1 MASLETYLNKY
12 LAKMKNK
19 IINSYIIG
27 AFLLLSAC
35 VPMLKNSQRQVA
47 SLPQNFGNETLTD
60 TSSQTA
66 RIQWKNY
73 FNDTNLNLLIEE
85 ALKNNQELNIVLQ
98 EIQMSQNEIMAR
110 KGEYLPFV
118 GLRAGAGLDKVGEY
132 TRQGAVEENLKIMED
147 KSFPKPFT
155 DYMIGAFAAWE
166 LDVWKK
172 LRNAK
177 KVATLKY
184 FSTVEGRNFL
194 VTNLVA
200 EIAYSY
206 YELLA
211 LDNLMEI
218 IQQNVEIQNTAY
230 QIVKQEK
237 ESAKVTQL
245 AVNRFEAQLLNTQN
259 LQYEV
264 KQRIVETENRIN
276 FLLGRYPQ
284 PIPRSSKSFF
294 DISLEN
300 VKTGI
305 PSQLLANR
313 PDIRQAELDLQAARL
328 DVQVAKANFYPSFRI
343 IAGAGFQAFNPSY
356 LFSPQSALYSL
367 AGDMIAPLVN
377 RNAIKA
383 TYFNA
388 NAKQIQMLYQYER
401 TILNSYVEVVNQLAK
416 AQNYQQS
423 YETKRQEVD
432 ILNQSVDISNNLY
445 RNARADY
452 MEVLL
457 TQREALNEKL
467 ELVEIKSKVLEAK
480 VGIYRALGGG
490 WK

>member
-47 SLPQNFGNETLTD
+47 SLPQNFGNEALTD

-73 FNDTNLNLLIEE
+73 FNDANLNLLIEE

-184 FSTVEGRNFL
+184 LSTVEGRNFL

-237 ESAKVTQL
+237 ENAKVTQL

-284 PIPRSSKSFF
+284 PIPRSSRSFF

-343 IAGAGFQAFNPSY
+343 TAGAGFQAFNPSY

-467 ELVEIKSKVLEAK
+467 ALVEIKSKVLEAK

>member
-1 MASLETYLNKY
+1 
-12 LAKMKNK
+12 MKTK
-19 IINSYIIG
+19 TINYYIIIG
-27 AFLLLSAC
+27 VLLLSAC
-35 VPMLKNSQRQVA
+35 VPTLKNTQRQDN
-47 SLPQNFGNETLTD
+47 SLPQSFGKEVVAD
-60 TSSQTA
+60 TSNIA
-66 RIQWKNY
+66 YIQWKNY

-85 ALKNNQELNIVLQ
+85 ALKNNQELNIVWQ
-98 EIQMSQNEIMAR
+98 EIEISKNEITAR

-155 DYMIGAFAAWE
+155 DYMVGAFASWE

-177 KVATLKY
+177 KVAALKY
-184 FSTVEGRNFL
+184 FSTMEGKNFL
-194 VTNLVA
+194 ITNLVA

-211 LDNLMEI
+211 LDNLLEI
-218 IQQNVEIQNTAY
+218 IQQNVEIQSSAY

-284 PIPRSSKSFF
+284 PIVRNSKSFF
-294 DISLEN
+294 DISLDN
-300 VKTGI
+300 VRAGI
-305 PSQLLANR
+305 PSQLLVNR
-313 PDIRQAELDLQAARL
+313 PDVKQAELELQAARL
-328 DVQVAKANFYPSFRI
+328 DLQIAKANFYPSFRI
-343 IAGAGFQAFNPSY
+343 TAGAGFQAFNPSY
-356 LFSPQSALYSL
+356 LFSPQSVLYSL
-367 AGDMIAPLVN
+367 AGDAIAPLVN

-388 NAKQIQMLYQYER
+388 NAKQIQTLYHYQR
-401 TILNSYVEVVNQLAK
+401 SILNAYVEVLNQLAK
-416 AQNYQQS
+416 ADNYSQS
-423 YETKRQEVD
+423 YQVKRQEVE
-432 ILNQSVDISNNLY
+432 ILNQSVDIANNLY

-467 ELVEIKSKVLEAK
+467 ELVDVKARFLESKVGL
-480 VGIYRALGGG
+480 YRALGGG
-490 WK
+490 WR

>member
-1 MASLETYLNKY
+1 
-12 LAKMKNK
+12 MKTK
-19 IINSYIIG
+19 TINYYIIIG
-27 AFLLLSAC
+27 VLLLSAC
-35 VPMLKNSQRQVA
+35 VPTLKNTQRQDN
-47 SLPQNFGNETLTD
+47 SLPQSFGKEVVAD
-60 TSSQTA
+60 TSNIA
-66 RIQWKNY
+66 YIQWKNY

-85 ALKNNQELNIVLQ
+85 ALKNNQELNIVWQ
-98 EIQMSQNEIMAR
+98 EIEISKNEITAR

-155 DYMIGAFAAWE
+155 DYMVGAFASWE

-177 KVATLKY
+177 KVAALKY
-184 FSTVEGRNFL
+184 FSTMEGKNFL
-194 VTNLVA
+194 ITNLVA

-211 LDNLMEI
+211 LDNLLEI
-218 IQQNVEIQNTAY
+218 IQQNVEIQSSAY

-284 PIPRSSKSFF
+284 PIVRNSKSFF
-294 DISLEN
+294 DISLDN
-300 VKTGI
+300 VRAGI
-305 PSQLLANR
+305 PSQLLVNR
-313 PDIRQAELDLQAARL
+313 PDVKQAELELQAARL
-328 DVQVAKANFYPSFRI
+328 DLQIAKANFYPSFRI
-343 IAGAGFQAFNPSY
+343 TAGAGFQAFNPSY
-356 LFSPQSALYSL
+356 LFSPQSVLYSL
-367 AGDMIAPLVN
+367 AGDAIAPLVN

-388 NAKQIQMLYQYER
+388 NAKQIQTLYHYQR
-401 TILNSYVEVVNQLAK
+401 SILNAYVEVLNQLAK
-416 AQNYQQS
+416 ADNYSQS
-423 YETKRQEVD
+423 YQVKRQEVE
-432 ILNQSVDISNNLY
+432 ILNQSVDIANNLY

-467 ELVEIKSKVLEAK
+467 ELVDVQARFLESKVGL
-480 VGIYRALGGG
+480 YRALGGG
-490 WK
+490 WR

>member
-1 MASLETYLNKY
+1 
-12 LAKMKNK
+12 MKIK
-19 IINSYIIG
+19 IINYYIILG
-27 AFLLLSAC
+27 VMWWLSAC
-35 VPMLKNSQRQVA
+35 VPTLKNTQRQVA
-47 SLPQNFGNETLTD
+47 SLPQNFGREALAD
-60 TSSQTA
+60 TSNTA
-66 RIQWKNY
+66 LIQWKNY
-73 FNDTNLNLLIEE
+73 FNDTNLNALIEE
-85 ALKNNQELNIVLQ
+85 ALKNNQELNIVVQ
-98 EIQMSQNEIMAR
+98 EIQMRQNEIMAR

-155 DYMIGAFAAWE
+155 DYMVGAFASWE
-166 LDVWKK
+166 LDVWRK

-177 KVATLKY
+177 KAATLKY
-184 FSTVEGRNFL
+184 LSTEEGKNFL

-211 LDNLMEI
+211 LDNLLEI
-218 IQQNVEIQNTAY
+218 IQQNMEIQNTAY
-230 QIVKQEK
+230 QIIKQEK

-259 LQYEV
+259 LQYEI

-284 PIPRSSKSFF
+284 PISRNSKLFF
-294 DISLEN
+294 DISFN
-300 VKTGI
+300 GVQTGI

-313 PDIRQAELDLQAARL
+313 PDIRQAELEVQAARL

-343 IAGAGFQAFNPSY
+343 TAGAGFQAFNPSY
-356 LFSPQSALYSL
+356 LFSPQSVLYSF
-367 AGDMIAPLVN
+367 AGDMVAPLVN

-383 TYFNA
+383 TYSNA
-388 NAKQIQMLYQYER
+388 NAKQIQALYQYER

-490 WK
+490 WR

>member
-1 MASLETYLNKY
+1 
-12 LAKMKNK
+12 MKTK
-19 IINSYIIG
+19 TINYYIIIG
-27 AFLLLSAC
+27 VLLLSAC
-35 VPMLKNSQRQVA
+35 VPTLKNTQKQDN
-47 SLPQNFGNETLTD
+47 SLPQSFGKEVVAD
-60 TSSQTA
+60 TSNIA
-66 RIQWKNY
+66 YIQWKNY

-85 ALKNNQELNIVLQ
+85 ALKNNQELNIVWQ
-98 EIQMSQNEIMAR
+98 EIEISKNEITAR

-155 DYMIGAFAAWE
+155 DYMVGAFASWE

-177 KVATLKY
+177 KVAALKY
-184 FSTVEGRNFL
+184 FSTIEGKNFL
-194 VTNLVA
+194 ITNLVA

-211 LDNLMEI
+211 LDNLLEI
-218 IQQNVEIQNTAY
+218 IQQNVEIQSSAY

-264 KQRIVETENRIN
+264 KQRIIETENRIN

-284 PIPRSSKSFF
+284 PIVRNSKSFF
-294 DISLEN
+294 DISLDN
-300 VKTGI
+300 VRAGI
-305 PSQLLANR
+305 PSQLLVNR
-313 PDIRQAELDLQAARL
+313 PDVKQAELEVQAARL

-343 IAGAGFQAFNPSY
+343 TAGAGFQAFNLSY
-356 LFSPQSALYSL
+356 LFSPQSVLYSL
-367 AGDMIAPLVN
+367 AGDAIAPLVN

-388 NAKQIQMLYQYER
+388 NAKQIQTLYNYQRSIINAY
-401 TILNSYVEVVNQLAK
+401 IEVLNQLAK
-416 AQNYQQS
+416 AENYSQS
-423 YETKRQEVD
+423 YQVKRQEVE
-432 ILNQSVDISNNLY
+432 ILNQSVDIANNLY

-467 ELVEIKSKVLEAK
+467 ELVDVKARFLESKVGL
-480 VGIYRALGGG
+480 YRALGGG
-490 WK
+490 WR